1 MPWDMARA
9 GRPVK
14 HALRWGMDLLWPPRS
29 LVSDAIVDRVGVI
42 EADQWQALPF
52 HTPPWCAACGL
63 PFQTPEP
70 EDALCPACV
79 IEPPAFATARAP
91 LTYDGAVRK
100 LVLDLKHAARR
111 DGLKLYAQ
119 WMVAAAAEP
128 LRQADLIA
136 PVPLHWT
143 RLARRGFNQAGW
155 LAAALARQTAKP
167 LRLTALA
174 RIKRRRS
181 QEGLTRKQRQAN
193 AAGAYRAAPAV
204 AGQKVIVVDDVFT
217 TGATVNACARAL
229 LKAGAERVD
238 VVTLARVV
246 RPFIDIT

>member
-1 MPWDMARA
+1 MARA
-9 GRPVK
+9 GGHVK

-29 LVSDAIVDRVGVI
+29 LVSDAVVDRVGVI
-42 EADQWQALPF
+42 EAALWQALPF
-52 HTPPWCAACGL
+52 ITPPWCARCGL

-70 EDALCPACV
+70 DDAQCPACV
-79 IEPPAFATARAP
+79 MEPPAFASARAP

-119 WMVAAAAEP
+119 WMAAAAAEP
-128 LRQADLIA
+128 LARADLIA

-143 RLARRGFNQAGW
+143 RLAQRGFNQAGW
-155 LAAALARQTAKP
+155 LAAALARQSGKP

-181 QEGLTRKQRQAN
+181 QEGLTRKQRLAN
-193 AAGAYRAAPAV
+193 AAGAYRASTVV
-204 AGQKVIVVDDVFT
+204 AGRAVLVVDDVFT
-217 TGATVNACARAL
+217 TGATANACARAL

-246 RPFIDIT
+246 RPFVDIT